1 MRVSAI
7 STSTYHVAK
16 GKELKKQVVKTPTTE
31 EQEEINGVS
40 FKGYKRGKISFGTA
54 GAVIGFILGGPLG
67 ALAGAAIGGGT
78 GHAIDKAGDSAEENL
93 KPYKDIES
101 SDDTES
107 VTDRLTHYD

>member
-16 GKELKKQVVKTPTTE
+16 GKELKKQVVKTPIME
-31 EQEEINGVS
+31 GQEEINGVS

>member
-1 MRVSAI
+1 M
-7 STSTYHVAK
+7 
-16 GKELKKQVVKTPTTE
+16 
-31 EQEEINGVS
+31 
-40 FKGYKRGKISFGTA
+40 
-54 GAVIGFILGGPLG
+54 GGPLG

>member
-7 STSTYHVAK
+7 STPTYHVVK
-16 GKELKKQVVKTPTTE
+16 GKELKRQVVKTPTTE
-31 EQEEINGVS
+31 EQGEINGVS
-40 FKGYKRGKISFGTA
+40 FKGYKRGKISFGTT

-67 ALAGAAIGGGT
+67 ALAGAVIGGGT
-78 GHAIDKAGDSAEENL
+78 GHAIDKAGDSVEEEL

-101 SDDTES
+101 IDDTEA

>member
-7 STSTYHVAK
+7 STPTYHVVK
-16 GKELKKQVVKTPTTE
+16 GKELKKQVVKTPIME
-31 EQEEINGVS
+31 GQEEINGVS

-107 VTDRLTHYD
+107 VTDRLSHYD

>member
-7 STSTYHVAK
+7 STPTYHVAK
-16 GKELKKQVVKTPTTE
+16 GKELKKQVAKTPTTE
-31 EQEEINGVS
+31 EQGEINSVS
-40 FKGYKRGKISFGTA
+40 FKGHKIGKISFGTA
-54 GAVIGFILGGPLG
+54 GAIWGFILGGPLG

-78 GHAIDKAGDSAEENL
+78 GHVVDKAGDSTEENL